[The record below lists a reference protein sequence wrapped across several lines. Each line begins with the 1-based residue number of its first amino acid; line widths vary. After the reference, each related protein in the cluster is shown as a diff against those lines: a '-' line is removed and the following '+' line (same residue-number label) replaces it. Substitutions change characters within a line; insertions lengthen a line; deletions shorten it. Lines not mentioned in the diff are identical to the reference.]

1 MEYNHRAIQER
12 WQKYWADHQTYRIE
26 NDSSRP
32 KYYVLDMFPYP
43 SGSGLHVGHPLGY
56 IASDIIARF
65 KRLQGFN
72 VLHPMGYDAFG
83 LPAEQYAIETGQHPA
98 ETTKKNS
105 IRYREQ
111 LDKIG
116 FSFDWSREVNTS
128 DPKFYKWTQWIFLQL
143 FDSWYDADADKA
155 KPIQDL
161 VEAFEIGGSSAV
173 NANSS
178 FEGTFTAAD
187 WKAMSP
193 KEREDVLQE
202 FRLTFLKES
211 TVNWCPALG
220 TVLAND
226 EVKDGLSERGG
237 HEVVQRKMLQW
248 SMRITAYADRLLSG
262 LDSLEWT
269 DSMKEIQRNWIGRSQ
284 GAKVF
289 FDVVD
294 SEHQIEVFTTRP
306 DTMFGASF
314 MVLAPEHPFIE
325 DLCTDD
331 KKEEVSKYQKWAE
344 GRSERE
350 RMSEVKEV
358 TGAFTGAYAVNP
370 MNGEKLPIWISDYV
384 LIGYGSGAIMAVPCG
399 DQRDWEF
406 ARHFNIPIPNIIE
419 GHDIEVGAL
428 EDKGASLCNSGF
440 LNGLKATE
448 AIPLAIE
455 HIAKEGRGEARIN
468 YKLREAVFSRQRYWG
483 EPVPI
488 YFEDGIPKGM
498 SESDLPLE
506 LPEVDQYLPTEDG
519 DPPLGRAENW
529 VTKEGFPIELNTM
542 PGWAGSSWYFLR
554 YMDPHNETDFVGKE
568 AVDYWGQVD
577 LYVGGAEHSTGH
589 LLYFR
594 FWTKFLFDR
603 GFIPFDEPARKLINQ
618 GMIVAEDGHKMSKRY
633 GNVVNP
639 DDIVEQYGADALR
652 LHEMFLGPIEDH
664 KPWNTKGIEGVYRFL
679 KKFWRLYTSE
689 DGISREKANAAELKS
704 LHQCIK
710 KVSEDI
716 ERYSLNTCVSTFMIC
731 VNELSE
737 LKCTKAEILEPLA
750 ILISCHAPHIA
761 EEAWS
766 RLGHTESITTAEF
779 PKFNPEFLKEDSKT
793 YPVMFNGKRRYEIV
807 VPADMPKDE
816 VEKLALEHEYAE
828 KWLEGG
834 APKKVIVV
842 PGKIVNVVL

>member
-1 MEYNHRAIQER
+1 
-12 WQKYWADHQTYRIE
+12 
-26 NDSSRP
+26 
-32 KYYVLDMFPYP
+32 
-43 SGSGLHVGHPLGY
+43 
-56 IASDIIARF
+56 
-65 KRLQGFN
+65 
-72 VLHPMGYDAFG
+72 
-83 LPAEQYAIETGQHPA
+83 
-98 ETTKKNS
+98 
-105 IRYREQ
+105 
-111 LDKIG
+111 
-116 FSFDWSREVNTS
+116 
-128 DPKFYKWTQWIFLQL
+128 
-143 FDSWYDADADKA
+143 
-155 KPIQDL
+155 
-161 VEAFEIGGSSAV
+161 
-173 NANSS
+173 
-178 FEGTFTAAD
+178 
-187 WKAMSP
+187 
-193 KEREDVLQE
+193 
-202 FRLTFLKES
+202 
-211 TVNWCPALG
+211 
-220 TVLAND
+220 
-226 EVKDGLSERGG
+226 
-237 HEVVQRKMLQW
+237 MLQW

-289 FDVVD
+289 FDIVD

-766 RLGHTESITTAEF
+766 GLGHTESITTAEF

>member
-440 LNGLKATE
+440 LNGLKATK

-554 YMDPHNETDFVGKE
+554 YMDPDNETDFVGKE

-766 RLGHTESITTAEF
+766 GLGHTESITTAEF